1 MWMVDPDFVP
11 SDIYRSPTVNY
22 MLTDNQDDTSNK
34 SPTAVVQASTI
45 SEQGPTQEQQVTGKI
60 ATSY

>member
-22 MLTDNQDDTSNK
+22 MLTENQDDTSNK
-34 SPTAVVQASTI
+34 SPTAVVQISSI
-45 SEQGPTQEQQVTGKI
+45 SEPGPTQEQQDTGKLDI
-60 ATSY
+60 L